1 MKETFLKS
9 DLTVEA
15 AGRNLTARVKVA
27 NVWHETVP
35 VFLPHVVLQ
44 NGPTK
49 SLFEISTTDG
59 KKIPFTAPS
68 LKSSISKNDFYSLK
82 PGETL
87 SFEVRLDRFY
97 ALPEED
103 ARLKIRYIVFNPST
117 ETTDLFK
124 VESQEVEVQIPQRK

>member
-1 MKETFLKS
+1 MKKTFLKS

-15 AGRNLTARVKVA
+15 VGRNLTAMVKVA
-27 NVWHETVP
+27 NVWHETIP
-35 VFLPHVVLQ
+35 VYLPHIILK

-49 SLFEISTTDG
+49 SLFEISTTNG

-68 LKSSISKNDFYSLK
+68 VKSSISKNDFYILK

-87 SFEVRLDRFY
+87 SFEVRLDKFY
-97 ALPEED
+97 ALPEEA

-117 ETTDLFK
+117 QTTELFK
-124 VESQEVEVQIPQRK
+124 VESQEVEDQIPQLK